1 MEGIER
7 AIRNAFAK
15 GDAANPATRQ
25 RIYESAWSAH
35 EHALAANTSLSDA
48 QKTQRRDRLKA
59 TISRI
64 ESEFRPARPAAPAAP
79 AAPAPRARVEPAL
92 GGVEPRNGAAPSRP
106 ASPAEGPLLD
116 RDDVRPARKKKH
128 RDADFG
134 FEGGAP
140 RRDVVKKQRS
150 PFMSYVLPGLIL
162 LVFVL
167 MGWSLY
173 NSFTEVMS
181 PSRSTALLNGAPARE
196 GEEPQGGKWINIFN
210 PSEPTR
216 ISVTGA
222 ATAEIASQG
231 SVSFARVKSPG
242 ADDEIIFDVGEGIL
256 REITGK
262 KATFDI
268 IAKSDDGR
276 PTQISVSCDF
286 GAMGD
291 CGRKRYDVT
300 DARSD
305 FLFDVT
311 FSEGQ
316 RATGPGTITINSDV
330 SGAGKAID
338 IYAIRVSVTQ

>member
-48 QKTQRRDRLKA
+48 QKAQRRDRLKA

-64 ESEFRPARPAAPAAP
+64 ESEFRPARPAAPAA
-79 AAPAPRARVEPAL
+79 ASRARVEPAL
-92 GGVEPRNGAAPSRP
+92 GGVEVQNGAAPAKA
-106 ASPAEGPLLD
+106 ASPAEGPALD
-116 RDDVRPARKKKH
+116 RDDVRTARKKKH

-140 RRDVVKKQRS
+140 RRDVAKKPRS

-162 LVFVL
+162 LVFAL

-173 NSFTEVMS
+173 NSFTDVMN

-196 GEEPQGGKWINIFN
+196 GEDAAGGKWINIFN

-216 ISVTGA
+216 ISVTGS
-222 ATAEIASQG
+222 ATAQIAGQG
-231 SVSFARVKSPG
+231 SVGFARVKSPG

-256 REITGK
+256 REIAGK

-268 IAKSDDGR
+268 IAKSDDGQ
-276 PTQISVSCDF
+276 PTQMSVSCDF

-311 FSEGQ
+311 FPEGQ
-316 RATGPGTITINSDV
+316 RATGAGTITINSDV

-338 IYAIRVSVTQ
+338 IYAIRVSVAQ

>member
-1 MEGIER
+1 LEGIER

-15 GDAANPATRQ
+15 SDAANSAMRQ

-35 EHALAANTSLSDA
+35 EHALAANASLSDA

-64 ESEFRPARPAAPAAP
+64 ESEFRPARPAAS
-79 AAPAPRARVEPAL
+79 APRGRVEPSL
-92 GGVEPRNGAAPSRP
+92 GAAEPRSDAPKAAVI
-106 ASPAEGPLLD
+106 AEGPSLD
-116 RDDVRPARKKKH
+116 RDDLRRVTKKKH

-140 RRDVVKKQRS
+140 RRDVEKKPRS
-150 PFMSYVLPGLIL
+150 LFLSYILPALIL
-162 LVFVL
+162 LVFAL

-173 NSFTEVMS
+173 NSFTEVIS
-181 PSRSTALLNGAPARE
+181 PSRTTALLNGAPARE
-196 GEEPQGGKWINIFN
+196 GEDATDGKWINIFN

-216 ISVTGA
+216 ISVRGS
-222 ATAEIASQG
+222 ATAEIASQS

-242 ADDEIIFDVGEGIL
+242 PDDEIIFDVGEGIL
-256 REITGK
+256 KEIAGK

-268 IAKSDDGR
+268 IAKSDNGQ
-276 PTQISVSCDF
+276 PTQMSVSCDF
-286 GAMGD
+286 DALGD

-300 DARSD
+300 GARSD

-311 FSEGQ
+311 FPEGRQ
-316 RATGPGTITINSDV
+316 PTAPGTITITTDV
-330 SGAGKAID
+330 SGAGKAVD
-338 IYAIRVSVTQ
+338 IYAIRVTVAQ